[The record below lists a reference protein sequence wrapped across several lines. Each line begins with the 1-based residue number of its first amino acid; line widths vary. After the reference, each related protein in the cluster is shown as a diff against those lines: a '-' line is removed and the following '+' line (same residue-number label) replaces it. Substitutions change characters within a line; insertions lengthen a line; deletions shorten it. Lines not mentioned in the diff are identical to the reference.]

1 MFSRLMLLWCL
12 GFGVGAYSSRL
23 GWTILPTIPAW
34 LLWLIQLG
42 VLVSCTTKLRVWW
55 LSGFSL
61 IVAGALW
68 GLFFQAPAPD
78 RSGVFGPV
86 QVVAHNWQTFGQQIK
101 VLNPETGF
109 YLVRAPDGQPLP
121 EGGFVHCRR
130 LKDARLCRLT
140 PTGWGGGDSAGMR
153 SMILERIQSGLG
165 RFDQRVRSWLQAFV
179 LGEPQALDARLRS
192 MFQET
197 GLLHFLVV
205 SGQHLVLLAWQ
216 LRILLLAPLWF
227 VYVTGWLSAAA
238 WYRVKGSMDLVLFA
252 PVAGYAWLV
261 GLDPSCQRAL
271 LFFVVFQIAR
281 QCAVRQ
287 RVFPVLVVA
296 LQIHIVMFP
305 CDILTMSSLMSW
317 GAAVILMAWG
327 GMIPGQR
334 QGLWGRIRGIVML
347 QLPLALMALWLFDRF
362 YRAAFLANIVAD
374 LLAVPVFFLSS
385 SLLVLSW
392 LPWDWPLHQG
402 SAIIQGFIQLI
413 RSLHFM
419 ELNLFGNPLST
430 RGIPAIGLMVQV
442 TGVWLVAE
450 TLRRLMRASD
460 PRRYF

>member
-1 MFSRLMLLWCL
+1 MLLWCL
-12 GFGVGAYSSRL
+12 GFGVGGYLSRS
-23 GWTILPTIPAW
+23 GWTILPIIHAW
-34 LLWLIQLG
+34 LLWPIQLG
-42 VLVSCTTKLRVWW
+42 VLVLCTTKLRVRW
-55 LSGFSL
+55 LSSFSL
-61 IVAGALW
+61 IAAGALW
-68 GLFFQAPAPD
+68 GLSFQAPVPD

-86 QVVAHNWQTFGQQIK
+86 QVVAHNWQNLGQQIK
-101 VLNPETGF
+101 VSNPEQGF
-109 YLVRAPDGQPLP
+109 YLVRAPDDQPLP
-121 EGGFVHCRR
+121 AEGFVHCRR
-130 LKDARLCRLT
+130 LKDTSICRLT
-140 PTGWGGGDSAGMR
+140 PIGWGEGDSANIR

-227 VYVTGWLSAAA
+227 VYVTGCLTAAA
-238 WYRVKGSMDLVLFA
+238 WYRVKGYMDLALIA

-271 LFFVVFQIAR
+271 LFFAVFQIAR
-281 QCAVRQ
+281 LHAVRQ

-296 LQIHIVMFP
+296 LQVHIVMFP
-305 CDILTMSSLMSW
+305 CDILTISSLMSW
-317 GAAVILMAWG
+317 GATMILMAWG

-385 SLLVLSW
+385 SLLVFSW
-392 LPWDWPLHQG
+392 LPWDWPLYQG
-402 SAIIQGFIQLI
+402 SAIIQGFIRLI
-413 RSLHFM
+413 QSLHNM
-419 ELNLFGNPLST
+419 EQNLFGAPLST

-442 TGVWLVAE
+442 TGVWMVAE
-450 TLRRLMRASD
+450 TLRRLIRQSD
-460 PRRYF
+460 PRSYF